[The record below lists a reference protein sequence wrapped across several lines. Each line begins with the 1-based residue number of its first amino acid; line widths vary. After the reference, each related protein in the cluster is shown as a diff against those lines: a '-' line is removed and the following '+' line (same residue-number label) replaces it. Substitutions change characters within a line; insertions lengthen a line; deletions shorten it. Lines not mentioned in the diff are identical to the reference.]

1 MGNGEWGVGSGEWG
15 VEIHISDV
23 RLPTPYSLFPV
34 SVPGD
39 SAPQTF
45 GQSDQREV
53 ADQVFGARDGCERMA
68 DVAGARLLVA
78 GGKIRPD
85 DLLQFGKKLI
95 DRDPLAYPQVDDLS
109 DRFSRFSRAQVRVD
123 HVRDVREIA
132 RLLAVAINHRRNA
145 REQGRDEFRDHAG
158 IRRRRVLP
166 RPEDVEIAQ

>member
-1 MGNGEWGVGSGEWG
+1 MGSWEWEF
-15 VEIHISDV
+15 IFRTSDFP
-23 RLPTPYSLFPV
+23 LPTPYSLFPV

-85 DLLQFGKKLI
+85 DLLQFGEQLI

-109 DRFSRFSRAQVRVD
+109 DRFSGFSR
-123 HVRDVREIA
+123 
-132 RLLAVAINHRRNA
+132 
-145 REQGRDEFRDHAG
+145 
-158 IRRRRVLP
+158 P
-166 RPEDVEIAQ
+166 